1 MHLKSKLNLS
11 VFALSVFI
19 ISSAEIKAQDKL
31 SFDAAVIRNLPKE
44 INGLNLSCFYH
55 FTEHLSGGLEMNRFF
70 AANKTIEGEDVQ
82 LSAWDFDLNFHYIL
96 PLYKNWKWYPVCG
109 VSHTSEKEKIA
120 GTDESS
126 YERFFSVNAGAG
138 TLLECGHWVPH
149 IEYTYTWGKLN
160 QQFLLAGISY
170 ELELGHHKKDHH
182 IN

>member
-1 MHLKSKLNLS
+1 MYIKKKSYAS
-11 VFALSVFI
+11 VFIFSVFI
-19 ISSAEIKAQDKL
+19 IFTLQLNAQQKL
-31 SFDAAVIRNLPKE
+31 SFDAAAIRNLPKE

-70 AANKTIEGEDVQ
+70 AANKTVEGEDVQ
-82 LSAWDFDLNFHYIL
+82 LSAWDFDLNVHYVL

-109 VSHTSEKEKIA
+109 VSHTSEKEKVA

-149 IEYTYTWGKLN
+149 IEYTYTWGKIN

-170 ELELGHHKKDHH
+170 ELEMGHYKKRHTE
-182 IN
+182 N